1 MEKRGFGLHG
11 EYQYAFEAGMFG
23 QLQYQKYFER
33 EARDPENE
41 SGILS
46 ADNVSESELNP
57 ERFKLVYN
65 HNQRLD
71 ERSRLIVS
79 NTNYSD
85 GQYEKEYERNK
96 NPSLTA
102 HKFSASVNRQ
112 FEKGSTTLSVS
123 KHEKFIEE
131 ALLNPQTDEETTV
144 QELPALNYQYGEVF
158 WKSGQQSAS
167 VNVSGNLIRF
177 YREKGWNGI
186 GATSTPRLKYYFPLT
201 GYAKG
206 SLGLGRRFSRFQVR
220 NPTQAGSEDEY
231 GFEINEAQAEL
242 NTTISRQFVRSSGI
256 LTRLKHQIVPRL
268 Q

>member
-1 MEKRGFGLHG
+1 MENTSTPLKQECSDNFNTKNILKEKPVTPR
-11 EYQYAFEAGMFG
+11 MN
-23 QLQYQKYFER
+23 
-33 EARDPENE
+33 PE
-41 SGILS
+41 SLCDSI
-46 ADNVSESELNP
+46 SESELNP

-144 QELPALNYQYGEVF
+144 QQLPALNYQYGEVF

-167 VNVSGNLIRF
+167 VNVSGNLIRY
-177 YREKGWNGI
+177 YRKKVGM
-186 GATSTPRLKYYFPLT
+186 
-201 GYAKG
+201 
-206 SLGLGRRFSRFQVR
+206 GLGQ
-220 NPTQAGSEDEY
+220 
-231 GFEINEAQAEL
+231 
-242 NTTISRQFVRSSGI
+242 
-256 LTRLKHQIVPRL
+256 L
-268 Q
+268 QHRVSNITSH